1 MVIEL
6 AIPQRVARERVPSVS
21 RHVMSGLVDLQTF
34 IPGLKDQHVS
44 KFDGSAYYWSGGME
58 IPKPDG
64 EILAVYA
71 EREDVPNE
79 DGAITQQC
87 QCRVDYDVYGS
98 EFVKARCR
106 EYSTAGGSLTNSQ
119 GDYVQMLPQAI
130 GFFSID
136 PELGTL
142 LAYPAAVMPWKLFVQ
157 HSTIVRSYDDEDE
170 VMELSQ
176 QCVDLLILWVQH
188 RYEADLRNWQ
198 NSAAIGSQY
207 MTHRRDE
214 IYRITNEL
222 RPAIVRRAAVNRS
235 NRMVNTPRCGVSYS
249 QA

>member
-1 MVIEL
+1 M
-6 AIPQRVARERVPSVS
+6 AIPQRVARERVPSVG

-34 IPGLKDQHVS
+34 IPGLKEQHVT

-64 EILAVYA
+64 EILSVYA

-79 DGAITQQC
+79 DGGIQQQC
-87 QCRVDYDVYGS
+87 QCRVDYDVYGI

-106 EYSTAGGSLTNSQ
+106 EYSMGGGSLTNAA
-119 GDYVQMLPQAI
+119 GYYVQMLPQAN
-130 GFFSID
+130 GFFAVD
-136 PELGTL
+136 PDLGTI
-142 LAYPAAVMPWKLFVQ
+142 LAYPAAVMPWKLFIQ
-157 HSTIVRSYDDEDE
+157 HSTIVRAYEDEDE
-170 VMELSQ
+170 VLDLSQ

-198 NSAAIGSQY
+198 NSAALGNQY
-207 MTHRRDE
+207 IAHRRDE
-214 IYRITNEL
+214 IYRILNEM
-222 RPAIVRRAAVNRS
+222 RPAIVRRAALNPVSRVINQ
-235 NRMVNTPRCGVSYS
+235 PRCGVAYS